1 MCAPRLTKVSVLTFF
16 TNADAPK
23 AYDTVNEQ
31 IKAGNE
37 KNAQVLDISHSNALS
52 KFLA

>member
-1 MCAPRLTKVSVLTFF
+1 MLILFLT
-16 TNADAPK
+16 DAPK
-23 AYDTVNEQ
+23 AFNTVNEQ

-52 KFLA
+52 KFFWQRKC